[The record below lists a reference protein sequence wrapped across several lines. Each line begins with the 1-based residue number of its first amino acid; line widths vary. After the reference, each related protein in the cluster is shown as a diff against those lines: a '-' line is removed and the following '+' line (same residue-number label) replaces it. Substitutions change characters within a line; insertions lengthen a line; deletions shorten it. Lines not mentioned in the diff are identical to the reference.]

1 MKNRMMKYVLVIA
14 ITMMAGINVFNA
26 QKTDGLSDVA
36 LLNVEALAQYEDGE
50 GDKYCTIHIKCFNG
64 KGEATGYYMADSYKG
79 LTCTYLTSHEH
90 SCTSCNS
97 R

>member
-36 LLNVEALAQYEDGE
+36 LLNVEPLAQYEDGE
-50 GDKYCTIHIKCFNG
+50 GDKIVLYILNVLTVREKLQGIIWQTLIKG
-64 KGEATGYYMADSYKG
+64 
-79 LTCTYLTSHEH
+79 
-90 SCTSCNS
+90 
-97 R
+97 